1 MIEKNGKQRISFL
14 LDSISFSV
22 GESYVVINSNT
33 LEYWKLKNKNL
44 ISNPK
49 VQILLNKV
57 LYVLRVKILK
67 YYEWKWKWML
77 LIRSFLLECKVIFND
92 NDLYF
97 YTYQ

>member
-44 ISNPK
+44 ISNHE
-49 VQILLNKV
+49 VQILLLILFNKV
-57 LYVLRVKILK
+57 LYVLLVKVLK
-67 YYEWKWKWML
+67 
-77 LIRSFLLECKVIFND
+77 
-92 NDLYF
+92 
-97 YTYQ
+97 

>member
-44 ISNPK
+44 ISNHE
-49 VQILLNKV
+49 VQILL
-57 LYVLRVKILK
+57 LIL
-67 YYEWKWKWML
+67 
-77 LIRSFLLECKVIFND
+77 F
-92 NDLYF
+92 
-97 YTYQ
+97 